1 MLAGQINSFQSG
13 SSPLTLAENRMDQR
27 SEKARPTSLED
38 IAMLSMEFGRL
49 LMEGGASARVVDE
62 IVQTVARGLGV
73 ERADLRI
80 GYASLAIT
88 VGIGGEWTTRMCKV
102 GPLGVN
108 QRLDHAV
115 RELAAS
121 VGRGELTAAAARS
134 KLEAL
139 AQNPPRYPGW
149 LVDLAVGM
157 ACASFGRLLGI
168 DWAAVGPVFFAVA
181 VGQWLRRQS
190 AARHVNVFLAA
201 TLVAFV
207 ASAVSGLGASLLRSV
222 TVDTAMIASVL
233 LLVPGVP
240 ALNAQNDILEGH
252 PTLGSA
258 RAVWVGVI
266 LVFVTLGICL
276 GQVLLGLWH
285 LAGDGSPLGA
295 SRVHFLPYLLHQT
308 LFGALAAVGFGVM
321 FNIRSRALLGCAA
334 AGALALAVRSTGQSL
349 DWTLEGASFAA
360 ALVVGTAVRLSHA
373 RIGASRNTLGVA
385 GCIPMIP
392 GGFAARAIL
401 GLIALTRPAV
411 QHPDQTLILAVQDA
425 LRVVLT
431 IGAMG
436 TGLAIPSMLLRVRRS
451 K

>member
-1 MLAGQINSFQSG
+1 MAQEPETVG
-13 SSPLTLAENRMDQR
+13 S
-27 SEKARPTSLED
+27 TSLED

-49 LMEGGASARVVDE
+49 LMECGARAQVVDE
-62 IVQTVARGLGV
+62 IVHAVARGLGA

-88 VGIGGEWTTRMCKV
+88 VGFGGEWTTRMRKV

-108 QRLDHAV
+108 QRLDYAV
-115 RELAAS
+115 CELAES
-121 VGRGELTAAAARS
+121 VDRGELTAAAARS
-134 KLEAL
+134 RLEAL

-168 DWAAVGPVFFAVA
+168 DWAAAGPVFLAVT

-207 ASAVSGLGASLLRSV
+207 GSALSGLGASLLQSV
-222 TVDTAMIASVL
+222 AVGTAMIASVL

-266 LVFVTLGICL
+266 LVFITLGIWL

-285 LAGDGSPLGA
+285 LAGDGIPLGA
-295 SRVHFLPYLLHQT
+295 SRAHFLPYLLHQT
-308 LFGALAAVGFGVM
+308 SFGALAAVGFGVM
-321 FNIRSRALLGCAA
+321 FNIRGSALVGCAA

-360 ALVVGTAVRLSHA
+360 ALAVGIAVRLSHA
-373 RIGASRNTLGVA
+373 WIGVSRNTMAVA
-385 GCIPMIP
+385 GCVPMIP

-401 GLIALTRPAV
+401 GLFALTRPAV
-411 QHPDQTLILAVQDA
+411 QNPDQTLMVSVQDA
-425 LRVVLT
+425 LRVAFT

-436 TGLAIPSMLLRVRRS
+436 TGLAIPSMLLRVRRPS
-451 K
+451 NPEPATRAPSRFKPLPAPEGR